1 MSETYRISCVQ
12 TRPKADF
19 ESALEEALPLGREA
33 AERGAQFVL
42 FPEYCGGLRTEDG
55 RLVPPAAPED
65 SHPVLAGLRRFAA
78 EEAVWLLI
86 GSVAVESPCGKIF
99 NRSYIV
105 DSDGKVHARYDK
117 IHLFDVNLS
126 AKETYRESA
135 VVLPGTHAGTADT
148 PFGRIGMS
156 ICYDLRFP
164 MLYRQLAQSGSEA
177 VAVPAAFTKVTGSAH
192 WHVLNRARAIENGCY
207 VFAPGAVGPVP
218 GGGEA
223 YGHSLIV
230 NPWGTV
236 LADGGD
242 SPGTIMA
249 DINLSDVEIAR
260 SKIPSLDHDRPFEI
274 PRERESQ

>member
-1 MSETYRISCVQ
+1 MADAYPASCVQ

-19 ESALEEALPLGREA
+19 DSALDEALRLGREA
-33 AERGAQFVL
+33 AERGAQFIL
-42 FPEYCGGLRTEDG
+42 FPEYCGGLRTENG
-55 RLVPPAAPED
+55 RLVPPAAPEE

-78 EEAVWLLI
+78 EQAVWLLI
-86 GSVAVESPCGKIF
+86 GSVAVASSCGKIF
-99 NRSYIV
+99 NRSYVI
-105 DSDGKVHARYDK
+105 DIEGKVSARYDK

-126 AKETYRESA
+126 EKEIYRESS
-135 VVLPGTHAGTADT
+135 VVLPGAHAVAADT
-148 PFGRIGMS
+148 PFGRIGLS

-164 MLYRQLAQSGSEA
+164 TLFRRLAQIGSKA
-177 VAVPAAFTKVTGSAH
+177 IAVPAAFTKVTGSAH

-230 NPWGTV
+230 DPWGTV

-249 DINLSDVEIAR
+249 DIDLSNVDIAR
-260 SKIPSLDHDRPFEI
+260 SKIPSLGHDRPFGTL
-274 PRERESQ
+274 REL

>member
-1 MSETYRISCVQ
+1 MAGAYRLSCVQ

-19 ESALEEALPLGREA
+19 ESALEEALRLGREA
-33 AERGAQFVL
+33 ADSGAQFIL
-42 FPEYCGGLRTEDG
+42 FPEYCGGLRTENG
-55 RLVPPAAPED
+55 RLVPPAAPEE
-65 SHPVLAGLRRFAA
+65 SHPVLAGLCRFAA
-78 EEAVWLLI
+78 EKAVWLLI
-86 GSVAVESPCGKIF
+86 GSVAVESRCGKIF
-99 NRSYIV
+99 NRSFIV
-105 DSDGKVHARYDK
+105 DTEGKVTARYDK

-126 AKETYRESA
+126 EKEIYRESS
-135 VVLPGTHAGTADT
+135 VVLPGAHAVVADT
-148 PFGRIGMS
+148 PFGRIGLS

-164 MLYRQLAQSGSEA
+164 ALFRRLAQIGSKA

-230 NPWGTV
+230 DPWGTV

-242 SPGTIMA
+242 SSGTIMA
-249 DINLSDVEIAR
+249 EIDLSNVDVAR
-260 SKIPSLDHDRPFEI
+260 SKIPSLSHDRPFGTL
-274 PRERESQ
+274 REL

>member
-1 MSETYRISCVQ
+1 MSESYRISCVQ

-19 ESALEEALPLGREA
+19 ESALEEALRLGSEA
-33 AERGAQFVL
+33 AEKGAQLIL
-42 FPEYCGGLRTEDG
+42 FPEYCGGLRVEKG
-55 RLVPPAAPED
+55 RLVPPASTEH
-65 SHPVLAGLRRFAA
+65 SHPVLAGLRRFAT
-78 EEAVWLLI
+78 EKAVWLLV
-86 GSVAVESPCGKIF
+86 GSVAVASPCGKIF

-105 DSDGKVHARYDK
+105 DSEGKVDTRYDK

-126 AKETYRESA
+126 EKEIFRESA
-135 VVLPGTHAGTADT
+135 GVLPGTHAVIADT
-148 PFGRIGMS
+148 PFGRIGLS

-164 MLYRQLAQSGSEA
+164 TLYRRLAQIGSEA
-177 VAVPAAFTKVTGSAH
+177 IAVPAAFTKVTGSAH

-230 NPWGTV
+230 DPWGAV

-242 SPGTIMA
+242 SPGTIAA
-249 DINLSDVEIAR
+249 DINLSNVDIAR
-260 SKIPSLDHDRPFEI
+260 SKIPSLDHDRPFGIYHEL
-274 PRERESQ
+274 

>member
-1 MSETYRISCVQ
+1 VADAYQVSCVQ

-19 ESALEEALPLGREA
+19 DSALDEALRLGREA
-33 AERGAQFVL
+33 AERGAQFIL
-42 FPEYCGGLRTEDG
+42 FPEYCGGLRTEKG
-55 RLVPPAAPED
+55 RLVPPAAPEE
-65 SHPVLAGLRRFAA
+65 SHPVLAGLREFAA
-78 EEAVWLLI
+78 EKAVWLLI
-86 GSVAVESPCGKIF
+86 GSVAVASSCGKIF

-105 DSDGKVHARYDK
+105 DIEGKVSARYDK

-126 AKETYRESA
+126 EKEIYRESSD
-135 VVLPGTHAGTADT
+135 VLPGAHAVAADT
-148 PFGRIGMS
+148 PFGRIGLS

-164 MLYRQLAQSGSEA
+164 MLFRRLAQIGSKA
-177 VAVPAAFTKVTGSAH
+177 IAVPAAFTKVTGSAH

-230 NPWGTV
+230 DPWGTV

-242 SPGTIMA
+242 SRGTIMA
-249 DINLSDVEIAR
+249 DIDLSNVDIAR
-260 SKIPSLDHDRPFEI
+260 SKIPSLGHDRPFGTL
-274 PRERESQ
+274 REY